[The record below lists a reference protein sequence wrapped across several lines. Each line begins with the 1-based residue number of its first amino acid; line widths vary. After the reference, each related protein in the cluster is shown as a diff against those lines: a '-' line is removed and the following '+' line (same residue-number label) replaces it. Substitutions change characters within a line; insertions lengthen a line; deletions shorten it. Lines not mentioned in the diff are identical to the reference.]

1 MNAPNLNEIT
11 CTADETAAELLND
24 GLDFLQAF
32 IECNGLETLPA
43 SHALL
48 IAGFALVKQREAH
61 YEEQRIERLGSQAF
75 SEPGDPTDVQ
85 RAHDYDWLKC
95 MVERACPNMGEEERR
110 EAMARITRLAGV

>member
-1 MNAPNLNEIT
+1 MNAPYLNEIT

-61 YEEQRIERLGSQAF
+61 YEEQRIEWLGSQAF
-75 SEPGDPTDVQ
+75 REPGDPTGIQ
-85 RAHDYDWLKC
+85 QARDYDWLKYL
-95 MVERACPNMGEEERR
+95 VEMACPNMGEDERR
-110 EAMARITRLAGV
+110 EAMARIARLAGV